1 MKLRKI
7 IFNLSGLLAMAAVLG
22 LFTPVLA
29 DAYDTWV
36 APFNFKLTITDR
48 NPDGKLVKT
57 TKNVNGA
64 VEMYIDNGPDG
75 GPTQDTEGYY
85 MKFID
90 MNSGWAVGITA
101 LEIVNTDIPGSKSL
115 KIMGVGSGQFFRGGN
130 PVGPAYLS
138 LTGKVAQDGSGNPLS
153 ITATLTM
160 GGGSQQSG
168 AEYIWSGKPKIVLGK
183 QAPIS

>member
-7 IFNLSGLLAMAAVLG
+7 IFNLAGLLAMAAVLG

-115 KIMGVGSGQFFRGGN
+115 KIMGVGSGQFFQGGN
-130 PVGPAYLS
+130 PVGP
-138 LTGKVAQDGSGNPLS
+138 DR
-153 ITATLTM
+153 
-160 GGGSQQSG
+160 QSG
-168 AEYIWSGKPKIVLGK
+168 PGWFRQSPLDYRNPDHGGRQSTVRSRVYLERQTKDRLG
-183 QAPIS
+183 